1 MTNSEKIKMVIEEI
15 KTIYPNKMVL
25 NATQTARI
33 IGISLRTFSRII
45 TNEEWN
51 KLPPFRS
58 EEQKRKDGMKS
69 TKYQFN
75 IFDIAEFLA
84 WIFSKKLKRKKME
97 DTLLKKPDV
106 IKILKIG
113 RNKLY
118 DIINSGQ
125 FISPIRLPNTQIDLY
140 SNNELQEWIRQQ
152 KDVRDK
158 NINNQ

>member
-1 MTNSEKIKMVIEEI
+1 MTSSEKIKIVMEEI

-25 NATQTARI
+25 NATQTSRI

-58 EEQKRKDGMKS
+58 EKQKRKDGMKS

-84 WIFSKKLKRKKME
+84 TK
-97 DTLLKKPDV
+97 
-106 IKILKIG
+106 
-113 RNKLY
+113 
-118 DIINSGQ
+118 
-125 FISPIRLPNTQIDLY
+125 
-140 SNNELQEWIRQQ
+140 
-152 KDVRDK
+152 
-158 NINNQ
+158 